1 MTKKAFYSATD
12 GRLVAYGYLEEFPG
26 AVGEDVPDDFEK
38 PLYATRWNG
47 AEWVETDR
55 GPDFSIVTP
64 Q

>member
-1 MTKKAFYSATD
+1 MKKKAFYSATD
-12 GRLVAYGYLEEFPG
+12 GCLVAYGCLEDFPG

-47 AEWVETDR
+47 VEWVETER

-64 Q
+64 